1 VSFDTDFS
9 IDPDFNCQQ
18 ERPAMTDVLISASD
32 LADFLK
38 TEPCVVIDT
47 RNPDAYGAGHIPNAV
62 NVHEIFTYLAT
73 STPEGMQELKTKF
86 ADAFGAAGLSGA
98 ETAIVYEQSMNSGF
112 GQSCRGY
119 FLLTMLG
126 YSKVKV
132 LHGGYEAWVAAG
144 LPVTTDAPSPV
155 KASIAIVPEAGDILI
170 DAKAMLAAVDN
181 PGIAILDVRDVDE
194 WIGESSSPYGKDFC
208 PRKGRIPGAVWLEW
222 YRMMKPTGE
231 GPRFKSKEEILAEC
245 ATVGIGQNTPVY
257 LYCFKGARASNTFL
271 ALKNAGVK
279 DVRMYFGSWN
289 EWSRDPSL
297 PIEEGLPLAAGVT
310 EKAA

>member
-1 VSFDTDFS
+1 
-9 IDPDFNCQQ
+9 
-18 ERPAMTDVLISASD
+18 MKDVLITAGE
-32 LADFLK
+32 LAELIK

-47 RNPDAYGAGHIPNAV
+47 RNPDAYGAGHLPGAV

-73 STPEGMQELKTKF
+73 STPEGIEELKTKF

-98 ETAIVYEQSMNSGF
+98 ETAVVYEQSMNSGF

-126 YSKVKV
+126 YPKVKV
-132 LHGGYEAWVAAG
+132 LHGGYDAWVATG
-144 LPVTTDAPSPV
+144 LPITTDVPTPA
-155 KASIAIVPEAGDILI
+155 KASFKIVPEAGSILI
-170 DAKAMLAAVDN
+170 DAKAMLAAVGN
-181 PGIAILDVRDVDE
+181 PAIAILDVRDVDE
-194 WIGESSSPYGKDFC
+194 WIGDSSSPYGKDFC

-231 GPRFKSKEEILAEC
+231 GPRFKSKDEILAEC
-245 ATVGIGQNTPVY
+245 ATVGINVDTPVY

-297 PIEEGLPLAAGVT
+297 PIEEGLPMPAMT
-310 EKAA
+310 SKAA